1 MAMAVIVQ
9 VQYPPT
15 PRAILLRCTPT
26 NLIHPCRKFK
36 STRARLLELVSKHSS
51 NFDDVSA
58 TFTEYL
64 SLVRGLVDAPG
75 EMGGESKLRHT
86 EVFRWTNSLG
96 GRVPR

>member
-1 MAMAVIVQ
+1 MLGVWCRVARSACHPLV
-9 VQYPPT
+9 
-15 PRAILLRCTPT
+15 LL
-26 NLIHPCRKFK
+26 LCRKFK

-64 SLVRGLVDAPG
+64 SLVRGLTDAPG
-75 EMGGESKLRHT
+75 EMGGESKLRYT